1 LPRLIVPISYTVREG
16 LAGFQRAK
24 FAAFTATSALTVA
37 LILIALFG
45 LLAWQG
51 SQVTQWLKQRVGEVQ
66 VFVSDA
72 ADPRATNALGLRLE
86 ATPGV
91 DAVEFISREQAAEQ
105 FRAEFG
111 DEAGALPDVDFLP
124 ASFRIQLEPDYANA
138 DSLDGLAAHF
148 AGLNRVDEVIY
159 NQPLLA
165 KVQRNLRV
173 FTPIALGLGL
183 VVVVAALFLVGNTVR
198 LTIYARRLLIRT
210 MKLVGATDTFIR
222 RPFLVEGMAQ
232 GMVAGLI
239 ACLLVWPLYGFF
251 LRAVPQAPGWPGG
264 TPLFVMAL
272 VFTVGVGLGWLG
284 SWVAVRR
291 FIKHV
296 HVS

>member
-1 LPRLIVPISYTVREG
+1 VPLSYTVREG
-16 LAGFQRAK
+16 LAGFRRAK
-24 FAAFTATSALTVA
+24 IAAFTATSALTVA
-37 LILIALFG
+37 LVLIAVFG

-51 SQVTQWLKQRVGEVQ
+51 AQVTQWLKQRVGAVE
-66 VFVSDA
+66 VFVSEQADA
-72 ADPRATNALGLRLE
+72 RATNALRLRLE

-91 DAVEFISREQAAEQ
+91 ETVEFVSKEQAAAQ
-105 FRAEFG
+105 FRREFG
-111 DEAGALPDVDFLP
+111 DEAGVLPDIDFLP

-138 DSLDGLAAHF
+138 DSLGGLAAQF
-148 AGLNRVDEVIY
+148 AELNRVDEVIY

-183 VVVVAALFLVGNTVR
+183 IVVVAALFLVGNTVR

-232 GMVAGLI
+232 GMVAGLL
-239 ACLLVWPLYGFF
+239 ACLLVWPLYGLF
-251 LRAVPQAPGWPGG
+251 LRVVPQAQGWPGG
-264 TPLFVMAL
+264 SPLVVMAL
-272 VFTVGVGLGWLG
+272 VFAVGVGLGWLG

-291 FIKHV
+291 FIRHV
-296 HVS
+296 HVA

>member
-1 LPRLIVPISYTVREG
+1 MPLSYTVREG
-16 LAGFQRAK
+16 LAGFRRARI
-24 FAAFTATSALTVA
+24 AAFTATSALTVA
-37 LILIALFG
+37 LVLIAVFG

-51 SQVTQWLKQRVGEVQ
+51 AQVTQWLKQRVGAVE
-66 VFVSDA
+66 VFVSELADA
-72 ADPRATNALGLRLE
+72 RATNALRLRLE

-91 DAVEFISREQAAEQ
+91 EAVEFVSKEQAAEQ
-105 FRAEFG
+105 FRREFG
-111 DEAGALPDVDFLP
+111 DEAGVLPDVDFLP

-138 DSLDGLAAHF
+138 DSLDGLAAQF
-148 AGLNRVDEVIY
+148 AEYNRVDEVIY

-183 VVVVAALFLVGNTVR
+183 IVVVAALFLVGNTVR

-210 MKLVGATDTFIR
+210 MKLVGATDAFIR
-222 RPFLVEGMAQ
+222 RPFLVEGVAQ
-232 GMVAGLI
+232 GVVAGLL
-239 ACLLVWPLYGFF
+239 ACALVWPLYGLF
-251 LRAVPQAPGWPGG
+251 LRVVPQAQGWPGG
-264 TPLFVMAL
+264 TPVLALAVVFV
-272 VFTVGVGLGWLG
+272 VGVGLGWLG